1 MVTKRDL
8 EVAIAAYGLGR
19 ILPAGST
26 RAAVRAVI
34 PQVVRAGRVIAPTAG
49 RTAATLAAANPVST
63 GLGLGLAAT
72 QTPSGQALLD
82 AAAERGAADRVR
94 AQQLLDEF
102 VYREITQP
110 TESIGN
116 ILQSQT
122 FQSAVKSKAKRKVS
136 KYQKAVKAGMKAVK
150 GSKFNGKKGTVSN
163 AKKAFAAVNK
173 VASRVNKGKKVS
185 NTGVTGTIAR
195 AVRKVLPKK
204 KPTRTRYQKTS
215 IKGRVKVN

>member
-26 RAAVRAVI
+26 RATVRAVI
-34 PQVVRAGRVIAPTAG
+34 PQLVRAGKVIAPTVG

-82 AAAERGAADRVR
+82 AAAERGRMDRVR

-102 VYREITQP
+102 IFTQVTQP
-110 TESIGN
+110 TQQAAD
-116 ILQSQT
+116 ILQSPTIQAQAKRT
-122 FQSAVKSKAKRKVS
+122 VKRKVS
-136 KYQKAVKAGMKAVK
+136 KYAKAVKAGMAAVK
-150 GSKFNGKKGTVSN
+150 NSKYNGKKGKINN
-163 AKKAFAAVNK
+163 AKKTFATVNK
-173 VASRVNKGKKVS
+173 VASAVNKGKKVS
-185 NTGVTGTIAR
+185 VKGVTGTIAR
-195 AVRKVLPKK
+195 AVRRFL
-204 KPTRTRYQKTS
+204 
-215 IKGRVKVN
+215 